1 MANGTEH
8 LTIGEPNNETLRALR
23 LRSRRTQGQMAHLL
37 LVTERQYQRWEA
49 GESEM
54 PLANWELLLR
64 VWGARQPIDFEFRT
78 DPTRGW
84 DTERDTVR
92 DTIEPGDV
100 VELQPIQGPLL
111 RATVSKDPAPEPP
124 SHDERYSALVTE
136 FVGVEDAG
144 DHCEGFRIGER
155 VTFSR
160 GNVIHLEQ
168 RAPSHGHPRI
178 AAHPLTHGTSSAEL
192 LKQLKRKLSINTR
205 ATGILHRAIV
215 ALPDELC
222 EPGRLSQERVV
233 FYEAPSSAE
242 SAAHLERLLAVAWG
256 VDTNRWTDRG
266 YIYNIYSSYELQERS
281 FGETDLGELSLF
293 EVGGGGMSG
302 VGPDRLE
309 YARRSDV
316 DLLVSPRVAT
326 RLHELLAIV
335 EFLYEVAGRTEPLR

>member
-1 MANGTEH
+1 MTDTPQH
-8 LTIGEPNNETLRALR
+8 LSIGEPNGATLRALR
-23 LRSRRTQGQMAHLL
+23 LRSRRTQGQMAQLL

-49 GESEM
+49 GETEM

-64 VWGARQPIDFEFRT
+64 VWGARQPIDFEVRT

-84 DTERDTVR
+84 DIERDTIR

-100 VELQPIQGPLL
+100 VELQPIVGPLL
-111 RATVSKDPAPEPP
+111 RATVCVDPAAEPSTP
-124 SHDERYSALVTE
+124 DQRYSALVTE

-144 DHCEGFRIGER
+144 DHYEGFRIGER

-178 AAHPLTHGTSSAEL
+178 AAHPLTHGESSPEL
-192 LKQLKRKLSINTR
+192 LKQLKPKLSINTR

-242 SAAHLERLLAVAWG
+242 SVAHLERLLAVAWG

-266 YIYNIYSSYELQERS
+266 CIYNIYSSYELKERS
-281 FGETDLGELSLF
+281 FGETDLGELRLF
-293 EVGGGGMSG
+293 EVGGGGMCG

-309 YARRSDV
+309 YARRADV
-316 DLLVSPRVAT
+316 DLLVSPRVAS
-326 RLHELLAIV
+326 RLQELLAVV
-335 EFLYEVAGRTEPLR
+335 EYLYAVAGRATAT